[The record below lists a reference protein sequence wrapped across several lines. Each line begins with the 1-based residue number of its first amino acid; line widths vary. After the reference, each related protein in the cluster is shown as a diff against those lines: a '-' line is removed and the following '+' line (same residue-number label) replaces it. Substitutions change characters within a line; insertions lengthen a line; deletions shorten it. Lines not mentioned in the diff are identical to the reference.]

1 MTQDFDFYHSG
12 SGDPILFVPGSYS
25 TPAAWRPVQSHLPEG
40 FEFFA
45 TSLSGYGQSRER
57 RSQEDNSL
65 TPQIDLL
72 SEVIERIGKPVHLVA
87 HSFGTLVAL
96 AFLET
101 APKTILSVTFF
112 EANPLGLLRAEGDKD
127 LDADLRQMIAG
138 FQAQVAT
145 QDPCAAKTIIDY
157 YGGAGFFDA
166 LPEPVRAYCAATAK
180 VNALDWQT
188 GGDYRPDAQKLYA
201 LGCPITLAYGSN
213 TSPAMQT
220 IKRHLGRYL
229 PKAQICEIK
238 NAGHFLI
245 STHPEDCAAVI
256 IDTIAKTKPRSRKT

>member
-1 MTQDFDFYHSG
+1 MTQDFDFFRAG

-45 TSLSGYGQSRER
+45 TSLSGYGLSRER
-57 RSQEDNSL
+57 RSQEDISL
-65 TPQIDLL
+65 TPQIELL
-72 SEVIERIGKPVHLVA
+72 SEVMERIGKPVHLVA

-101 APKTILSVTFF
+101 APEIILSATFF
-112 EANPLGLLRAEGDKD
+112 EANPLGLLKAEGDND

-138 FQAQVAT
+138 FQAQVAA
-145 QDPCAAKTIIDY
+145 QDPDAAKTIIDY
-157 YGGAGFFDA
+157 YGGEGFFDT
-166 LPEPVRAYCAATAK
+166 LPKPVRDYCAATAK

-188 GGDYRPDAQKLYA
+188 GADYRPDAQKLSV
-201 LGCPITLAYGSN
+201 LGCPITLAYGSD
-213 TSPAMQT
+213 TSPAMKT

-229 PKAQICEIK
+229 PQAQLCEIK
-238 NAGHFLI
+238 DAGHFLI
-245 STHPEDCAAVI
+245 STHPKDCAAAI
-256 IDTIAKTKPRSRKT
+256 LETIVKAKPKSHET